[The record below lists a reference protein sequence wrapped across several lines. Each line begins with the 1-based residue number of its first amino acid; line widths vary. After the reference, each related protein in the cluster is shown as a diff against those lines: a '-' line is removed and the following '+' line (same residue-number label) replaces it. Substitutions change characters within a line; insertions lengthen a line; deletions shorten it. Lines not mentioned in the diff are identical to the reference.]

1 VAYDEKLADRVRE
14 IVQESADPVE
24 RKMFGG
30 VAFMVGGHMCVGVI
44 NKNLVLRLGGD
55 EGAVALKNPSVRPMD
70 FTGRPMKN
78 FLYVSPKA
86 TKGEKDLRKWIA
98 RGLTY
103 VATLPPKEPKKAR
116 R

>member
-1 VAYDEKLADRVRE
+1 
-14 IVQESADPVE
+14 
-24 RKMFGG
+24 
-30 VAFMVGGHMCVGVI
+30 
-44 NKNLVLRLGGD
+44 
-55 EGAVALKNPSVRPMD
+55 
-70 FTGRPMKN
+70 
-78 FLYVSPKA
+78 VSPKA